1 MFEQVNIIY
10 GEIVKKMTVMV
21 GDFSQKEILF
31 AKNKIGNLLAQ
42 RDVGKIYQ
50 LKVAKFKEK
59 LAILTFK
66 VNNSQQ
72 IEQFSDLI
80 IKAKGIYRV
89 YISSGSINRRNI
101 VQKNSRFSYL
111 NVAQGRM
118 NLLCHKQ
125 R

>member
-10 GEIVKKMTVMV
+10 GEIVKKMTVMM

-31 AKNKIGNLLAQ
+31 TKNTIGNSLAQ

-72 IEQFSDLI
+72 IEQVSDLI

-101 VQKNSRFSYL
+101 VQKNSRFSDL
-111 NVAQGRM
+111 NVAQE
-118 NLLCHKQ
+118 
-125 R
+125 

>member
-10 GEIVKKMTVMV
+10 GEMVKKMTVMV
-21 GDFSQKEILF
+21 GDFSQKRSYLR
-31 AKNKIGNLLAQ
+31 KIRSVICLLK

-111 NVAQGRM
+111 NVAQG
-118 NLLCHKQ
+118 
-125 R
+125 

>member
-10 GEIVKKMTVMV
+10 GEMVKKMTVMV

-31 AKNKIGNLLAQ
+31 AKNTIGNLLAQ

-80 IKAKGIYRV
+80 IKAKGVHKV
-89 YISSGSINRRNI
+89 YICRKSINRWNI
-101 VQKNSRFSYL
+101 GQKDGRFSCL
-111 NVAQGRM
+111 NVAQELVG
-118 NLLCHKQ
+118 
-125 R
+125 

>member
-31 AKNKIGNLLAQ
+31 AKNTIGNLLAQ

-111 NVAQGRM
+111 NIAQG
-118 NLLCHKQ
+118 
-125 R
+125 